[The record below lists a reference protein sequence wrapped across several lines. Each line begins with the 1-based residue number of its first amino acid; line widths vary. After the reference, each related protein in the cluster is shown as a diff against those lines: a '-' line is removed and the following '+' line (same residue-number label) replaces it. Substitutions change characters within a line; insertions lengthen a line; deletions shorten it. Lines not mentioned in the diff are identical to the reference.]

1 MESRLEIEPLS
12 TKTNDAG
19 EYEFRQ
25 VVPGKYS
32 VMAYRNGYL
41 VQLYGQKDPLNVAS
55 DSAKLPTG
63 SPVVVRPGETIDR
76 IDIQACAW
84 WRRGGSCVDHG
95 GEPLCNVNVGL
106 SRYASGKLE
115 PTAVARTDDLGQFR
129 LFDVLPGTYD
139 PERYLSLLQ
148 NSWLGYTN
156 LPILQRFIPEFSIS
170 RTRRRLRWAR
180 PV

>member
-1 MESRLEIEPLS
+1 MRSRISNHRISVIKLTWSSVLLFICSSIGRSPGLAQSQNLAQALEETVTGQKKHGTLKGKIVDAVSGAVLNKTTVALRPLESRLEIEPLS

-76 IDIQACAW
+76 IDIQLV
-84 WRRGGSCVDHG
+84 RGGVVEGCV
-95 GEPLCNVNVGL
+95 
-106 SRYASGKLE
+106 
-115 PTAVARTDDLGQFR
+115 
-129 LFDVLPGTYD
+129 
-139 PERYLSLLQ
+139 
-148 NSWLGYTN
+148 
-156 LPILQRFIPEFSIS
+156 
-170 RTRRRLRWAR
+170 
-180 PV
+180 